1 MRVINNHDKC
11 VLLYMSF
18 TFGPYSIIQMNKHGS
33 RVVKSLQYFHT
44 QSTVFNCVTIKKKCQ
59 HKLNQV
65 QLTMLNSS
73 STTTDLFHNNLLQ
86 LQKFNFT
93 AFKTCIIHGKRPI
106 IQRQN
111 YFKSSQSQFSVN
123 CLLCNFPVFQ
133 SWRLKNT

>member
-1 MRVINNHDKC
+1 MRVIDNHDKC

-18 TFGPYSIIQMNKHGS
+18 TFGPYSIIWMNKHGS

-73 STTTDLFHNNLLQ
+73 STTTDLFHNNLLL
-86 LQKFNFT
+86 LQNFT
-93 AFKTCIIHGKRPI
+93 FTA
-106 IQRQN
+106 
-111 YFKSSQSQFSVN
+111 
-123 CLLCNFPVFQ
+123 LL
-133 SWRLKNT
+133 KHA